1 MSRDGARREAVAHFP
16 VLTHA
21 ASIAEIDK
29 LGLKPEVRKSLMHDT
44 AAKVFTLD

>member
-1 MSRDGARREAVAHFP
+1 VMFGTDFP

-29 LGLKPEVRKSLMHDT
+29 LGLKDEARKALMHDT
-44 AAKVFTLD
+44 AVKVFKLD